1 MMTVETD
8 TIEQFREAMAAA
20 GLTPPDHIE
29 ADGSIH
35 RCSSNGKSSDMAGWY
50 CLHLDGVPAG
60 SFGDWR
66 QGYTQTW
73 CGKDDNAMTPAERD
87 AHRQRIKAMQA
98 QRDAERQR
106 QQQEAQQAAAQRWEQ
121 ASPCTGHPYLTRKG
135 VQAYV
140 LRQNGNALLV
150 PLRDTTGA
158 LHSLQSITAD
168 GSKRFHV
175 GGRVTGCYHAI
186 GKPAGVIVV
195 CEGYATGA
203 SIHEAT
209 GHAVAVAFNAGN
221 LQAVAQALHER
232 HPGLQI
238 IVAADDDHATPGNPG
253 LTKANDAAKAVGGRL
268 AVPAFADR
276 PAGATDFNDL
286 HQLQGLEDVR
296 ACIEAAALP
305 NVADAE
311 NWPDPEPLPCALPAV
326 LPFDLELLP
335 HGLRWWVGDISY
347 RMQQPPDFAA
357 VGAVVAL
364 SSLIG
369 ARAVIQPKRY
379 DDWRVV
385 PVLWGLIAGR
395 PGSMKSPTLS
405 EVMKPLSRLEA
416 NEREQWKAEHDAWKL
431 DCRVADL
438 QAAASESEAK
448 KVAIK
453 DPARAR
459 HLLTPVEAPPEPR
472 MRRFVVNDAT
482 VEKLGELLTA
492 NPWGL
497 VAFRD
502 ELHGLLAGMD
512 KQGQEGARAFYL
524 QAYDGN
530 QGYTFDR
537 IGRGETTIPRVCLA
551 LLGGIQPA
559 RLQEYVRSATSGGA
573 GDDGL
578 LQRFGMAVWPDAGR
592 DFRIVDQHPSASARQ
607 DANAVFDRLA
617 KLEPLDDEPEVWRF
631 DDEAQTLFYE
641 WWRELETELR
651 SGELHVAMESHLS
664 KYRKL
669 IPALALV
676 FALVDTPDAPQT
688 VGAAE
693 LLRAFAW
700 GDYLRSHATRV
711 YAAATQPDSAA
722 ADALLVKIRQ
732 GKVTDGFKLKQVQQN
747 GWAWLSTTEDVKRA
761 AAMLEE
767 YGWVRCIVTPAGEK
781 GGRPAETWAINPK
794 AEDLWKS

>member
-497 VAFRD
+497 LAYRD

-578 LQRFGMAVWPDAGR
+578 GTSKNLG
-592 DFRIVDQHPSASARQ
+592 I
-607 DANAVFDRLA
+607 
-617 KLEPLDDEPEVWRF
+617 PLV
-631 DDEAQTLFYE
+631 
-641 WWRELETELR
+641 LR
-651 SGELHVAMESHLS
+651 
-664 KYRKL
+664 
-669 IPALALV
+669 
-676 FALVDTPDAPQT
+676 T
-688 VGAAE
+688 
-693 LLRAFAW
+693 
-700 GDYLRSHATRV
+700 
-711 YAAATQPDSAA
+711 
-722 ADALLVKIRQ
+722 
-732 GKVTDGFKLKQVQQN
+732 
-747 GWAWLSTTEDVKRA
+747 
-761 AAMLEE
+761 
-767 YGWVRCIVTPAGEK
+767 
-781 GGRPAETWAINPK
+781 
-794 AEDLWKS
+794 